1 MIDEIDKLSETA
13 EDMLLGLLG
22 RGFAHIPRLQPT
34 SIVGRPVAQPYPIVI
49 LTSNNMRSGVSGPLR
64 SRCLFTFIAPP
75 TPAEEVAIL
84 KANCPLAPDQLLAQV
99 VKLLSYIRLMPNI
112 AERNKPGLRESI
124 ALLGGLHRA
133 AALELKE
140 PVITRF
146 LTYLGKQ
153 ESDRNSLLA
162 ARAALAQTARQPNAK
177 LDEALRHGLAAY
189 TAKLAATPPQPAAGA
204 VTAAVVSPAPPALA
218 CSPTG

>member
-1 MIDEIDKLSETA
+1 M
-13 EDMLLGLLG
+13 
-22 RGFAHIPRLQPT
+22 
-34 SIVGRPVAQPYPIVI
+34 AQPYPIVN

-84 KANCPLAPDQLLAQV
+84 KANCPLAPDKLLAQV

-124 ALLGGLHRA
+124 ALLGGLQRA
-133 AALELKE
+133 AVVELNE

-177 LDEALRHGLAAY
+177 LDAALRHGLSAY
-189 TAKLAATPPQPAAGA
+189 TAKLAGAGAGAGAGAASSVPAAL
-204 VTAAVVSPAPPALA
+204 AL
-218 CSPTG
+218 SQTG